1 MESLEYSINGRG
13 LCGGGI
19 SLKAAKRAVGICA
32 SPIRRE
38 IDSGDFISPLGA
50 GCPSLTRVVHACVR
64 SDDNGFSR
72 VAGNHGG
79 VNPGHL
85 VQGDELRAAVKR

>member
-1 MESLEYSINGRG
+1 MQCAEHSINGRG

-19 SLKAAKRAVGICA
+19 NLKAAKRAVGICA

-38 IDSGDFISPLGA
+38 IESGDLVPPLGA
-50 GCPSLTRVVHACVR
+50 GCPSLTCVVHACVR

-85 VQGDELRAAVKR
+85 VQGDELRAAVQR